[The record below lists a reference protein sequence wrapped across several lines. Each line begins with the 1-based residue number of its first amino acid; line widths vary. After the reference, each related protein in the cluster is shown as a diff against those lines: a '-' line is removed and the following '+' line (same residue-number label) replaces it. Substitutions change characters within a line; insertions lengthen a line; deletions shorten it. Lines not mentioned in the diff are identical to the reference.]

1 MNAFII
7 YIGCLVSLGVML
19 TFDKSTAASKI
30 SKIVIE
36 FKEIQNFLVPL
47 VSLCSLKFTINKG
60 ALVTISSKQI

>member
-7 YIGCLVSLGVML
+7 YIGCLLSLGGML

-47 VSLCSLKFTINKG
+47 VSPCSLKFTINKG